1 MRCVNCGQETEYEH
15 EPFMGGSP
23 EIGLVHVSS
32 GMTACFPERGPGS
45 PMVEAPVPPHLRRL
59 LEQGPQLPPPPPP
72 PGFLIEEGEP
82 GSEASSP
89 TAL

>member
-15 EPFMGGSP
+15 APPMGGSP

-32 GMTACFPERGPGS
+32 GMMACFPERGPAS
-45 PMVEAPVPPHLRRL
+45 PIVKAPVPPHLRRL
-59 LEQGPQLPPPPPP
+59 LEQGPRLPPPPP
-72 PGFLIEEGEP
+72 PGFLIEEDEP
-82 GSEASSP
+82 GSGACSP

>member
-1 MRCVNCGQETEYEH
+1 MRCVNCEQETEYEH
-15 EPFMGGSP
+15 EPLMGGSP

-32 GMTACFPERGPGS
+32 GKAACFPERGPGS
-45 PMVEAPVPPHLRRL
+45 PMVKAPVPPHLRDI
-59 LEQGPQLPPPPPP
+59 LEQGPRVPPPP